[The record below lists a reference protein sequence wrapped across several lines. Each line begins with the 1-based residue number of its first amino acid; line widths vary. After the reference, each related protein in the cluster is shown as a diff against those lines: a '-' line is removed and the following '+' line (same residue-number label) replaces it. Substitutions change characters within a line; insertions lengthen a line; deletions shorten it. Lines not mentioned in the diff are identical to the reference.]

1 MKNTINI
8 TVEDMAQYVAYKK
21 LFTSTGYTQIG
32 TRLFEDNKSYVRI
45 TIKKIDIIPSHSG
58 YCGRKLRMVEE

>member
-21 LFTSTGYTQIG
+21 LFASTGYAQIG

-45 TIKKIDIIPSHSG
+45 TIKNRHKPSRNASPA
-58 YCGRKLRMVEE
+58 ET

>member
-1 MKNTINI
+1 MKNTNNI
-8 TVEDMAQYVAYKK
+8 IVKDMVQYIAYKK

-45 TIKKIDIIPSHSG
+45 TIEK
-58 YCGRKLRMVEE
+58 

>member
-8 TVEDMAQYVAYKK
+8 TVKDMVEYVAYKK
-21 LFTSTGYTQIG
+21 LFTSTGFTQIG

-45 TIKKIDIIPSHSG
+45 TIEK
-58 YCGRKLRMVEE
+58 

>member
-21 LFTSTGYTQIG
+21 LFTSTGYAQIG

-45 TIKKIDIIPSHSG
+45 TIKNRHPKGTYRRLIEG
-58 YCGRKLRMVEE
+58 

>member
-8 TVEDMAQYVAYKK
+8 AVKDMVQYVAYKK
-21 LFTSTGYTQIG
+21 LFISTGYIQIG

-45 TIKKIDIIPSHSG
+45 TIKK
-58 YCGRKLRMVEE
+58 